1 MHISIIHENLHYSV
15 SKWITSQ
22 SEISRLLNMRYNV
35 NNQTEIE
42 KQRKNNSKQQ
52 FMDTR
57 MRREN
62 RASVSK

>member
-22 SEISRLLNMRYNV
+22 SDISRLLNMRYNV

-52 FMDTR
+52 FR